1 MCRLLGFVADRPTT
15 LHELLGAELVA
26 FTALS
31 LKHGDGWGFATPT
44 RAGHGVPGHDVPAYD
59 VRKSPDAARAS
70 REFDVAARDLATD
83 LCLVHLRWATMGLAT
98 TMDNTHPFALGSYA
112 FGHNGSIDPP
122 RSIDPY
128 VATDLLATRRGET
141 DSERYFLAL
150 MTRLRAGR
158 APLDAIAET
167 VDALAR
173 LPHTSL
179 NCMLSTPSAL
189 YAVNSFDPAAEDEA
203 EEEHYYRMHW
213 TVRDGAV
220 LVASSGWGSGWDEL
234 GNDEVLAVDRAT
246 GAVTVHALHAL
257 RATA

>member
-1 MCRLLGFVADRPTT
+1 MLGFVADRPRT
-15 LHELLGAELVA
+15 LHELLGAELPE

-44 RAGHGVPGHDVPAYD
+44 PQGYD

-70 REFDVAARDLATD
+70 REFDSAARELAAD
-83 LCLVHLRWATMGLAT
+83 VCLVHLRWATMGLAT
-98 TMDNTHPFALGSYA
+98 TLANTHPFTDGAYA

-122 RSIDPY
+122 RSIDPH
-128 VATDLLATRRGET
+128 VAPDLLAARRGDT

-150 MTRLRAGR
+150 LSRLRTGAT
-158 APLDAIAET
+158 PLDAIADT

-173 LPHTSL
+173 LPHSSL
-179 NCMLSTPSAL
+179 NCMLSTPDAL
-189 YAVNSFDPAAEDEA
+189 YAVSSYDPAAEDEA
-203 EEEHYYRMHW
+203 EEDHYYRLHW

-220 LVASSGWGSGWDEL
+220 VVSSSGWGSGWDEL

-246 GAVTVHALHAL
+246 GAVSVHALHAL